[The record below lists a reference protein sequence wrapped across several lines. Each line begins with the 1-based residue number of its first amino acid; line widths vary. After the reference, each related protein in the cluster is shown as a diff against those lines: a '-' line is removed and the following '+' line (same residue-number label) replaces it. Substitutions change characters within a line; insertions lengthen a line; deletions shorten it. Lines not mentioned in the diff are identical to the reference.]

1 MIFSTFILIS
11 CGIFLANIFR
21 IIIIDF
27 QTKIYG
33 KLIENVD
40 MSKSKKKMIEK
51 SFSTESKDTII

>member
-1 MIFSTFILIS
+1 M
-11 CGIFLANIFR
+11 